1 MSVNSLLDR
10 KSIILASGS
19 EIRKKI
25 LIDAGLE
32 FLIIPAHIDE
42 KKLKKTLPKKNFK
55 TYCLALAKAK
65 ALDVSNKNKNAYVI
79 GSDQICCYEDE
90 IFSKPLTKENCF
102 KTLTKLSGNTH
113 YQNCGISICKDGKE
127 IWSHYDQA
135 ALTMKSLSDSE
146 IKNYI
151 DKDEPFMAC
160 GAYRFESLGK
170 NLFLSTKGDETTIQ
184 GLTLNPIINFLTSK
198 KVIEI

>member
-1 MSVNSLLDR
+1 MSSESLPAH
-10 KSIILASGS
+10 KVILASNS
-19 EIRKKI
+19 SIRKKI
-25 LIDAGLE
+25 LEDAGITFE
-32 FLIIPAHIDE
+32 VIASEVDE
-42 KKLKKTLPKKNFK
+42 EELKKSLSSNNFK
-55 TYCLALAKAK
+55 DYCLALAKAK
-65 ALDVSNKNKNAYVI
+65 ALDVSIKQKNAYVI

-102 KTLTKLSGNTH
+102 KTLSKLSGNTH

-127 IWSHYDQA
+127 IWSHYAQA
-135 ALTMKSLSDSE
+135 ALTMKLLSDLE
-146 IKNYI
+146 IKDYI

-184 GLTLNPIINFLTSK
+184 GLTLNPIINFLSSE
-198 KVIEI
+198 KVIDI